1 MLPEKPFLSKQLFNN
16 SIGNEL
22 DWAGFIFHICD
33 HVQERMWIFL
43 VGSTLCFAVGFPA
56 CVALLWDLCKTHRRR
71 IHLSPYYFF
80 LFNLTIMDTVFM
92 FFIPPGLLNDFWLHN
107 LKFYTTCNFV
117 YALNLCGRPLT
128 MACICLDCYLAVVH
142 PITYHQRKSLT
153 PRVILVSLVWTLTIA
168 SGLGYA
174 FDYTLFATMFPTVP
188 YLVAVVIIG
197 VCDFFIIYTLIKS
210 DPSNN
215 TIHPQKRR
223 ALQTVIN
230 SLVMT
235 LISYL
240 PPLLIYCIAIPQF
253 SAQNFRCIFSIP
265 ASITTTLGSAVMPLL
280 HLNNLGKLEHFMFGC
295 CRKD

>member
-1 MLPEKPFLSKQLFNN
+1 MFFAFPHLSNH
-16 SIGNEL
+16 SEL
-22 DWAGFIFHICD
+22 DLNDLNLCENNKEQIWIWLAGT
-33 HVQERMWIFL
+33 L
-43 VGSTLCFAVGFPA
+43 LCFLVGFPA
-56 CVALLWDLCKTHRRR
+56 SVAILWDMFKSRRDGNFLTP
-71 IHLSPYYFF
+71 HSFF
-80 LFNLTIMDTVFM
+80 LLNLTIMDAVFM
-92 FFIPPGLLNDFWLHN
+92 FFIPPGFLNYLLLHD
-107 LKFYTTCNFV
+107 LKFDAIWNFV

-253 SAQNFRCIFSIP
+253 SAQNFSCIFSIP

>member
-1 MLPEKPFLSKQLFNN
+1 IRITSNNWLSYSYKKTCYIQDTIPYFRDGNFLTPHS
-16 SIGNEL
+16 
-22 DWAGFIFHICD
+22 
-33 HVQERMWIFL
+33 
-43 VGSTLCFAVGFPA
+43 
-56 CVALLWDLCKTHRRR
+56 
-71 IHLSPYYFF
+71 FF
-80 LFNLTIMDTVFM
+80 LLNLTIMDAVFM
-92 FFIPPGLLNDFWLHN
+92 FFIPPGFLNYLLLHD
-107 LKFYTTCNFV
+107 LKFDAIWNFV

-253 SAQNFRCIFSIP
+253 SFPGVSCGTKLEEGQSPLPRSSFSIF
-265 ASITTTLGSAVMPLL
+265 LGSQT
-280 HLNNLGKLEHFMFGC
+280 F
-295 CRKD
+295 DT